1 MPAFPR
7 HPNSLVQLLRE
18 AQAEHGW
25 LPRPL
30 LSALA
35 RELGLTLAHVEGV
48 ASFYRF
54 LHLQPVGRLRI
65 LFSDN
70 ITDRMLGSEALMAD
84 LCARLGV
91 QPGVM
96 RADGR
101 VENCRVMVSSGAPLL
116 IAVLSGLVVN
126 LRILL
131 GFAFLP
137 AGLKKVLGQ
146 RFTEASNVG
155 PFHDFLHAFYATGG
169 FYRFVGVLQLV
180 VATLLMTQTFGTL
193 GALMALPIFTAITVL
208 CWSTGAVFT
217 GVMTTL
223 MLLGTLLLCA
233 WEYERF
239 IGVLRPAESPGEP
252 SRASS
257 LEPSQAP
264 VDVRIW
270 RGCGVAVLLLYLV
283 SCVLAG
289 GVYRP
294 RGLDLARPEFYVF
307 PLIASLPALAWAW
320 ERRQRRQAQ
329 SVSS

>member
-1 MPAFPR
+1 
-7 HPNSLVQLLRE
+7 
-18 AQAEHGW
+18 
-25 LPRPL
+25 
-30 LSALA
+30 
-35 RELGLTLAHVEGV
+35 
-48 ASFYRF
+48 
-54 LHLQPVGRLRI
+54 
-65 LFSDN
+65 
-70 ITDRMLGSEALMAD
+70 
-84 LCARLGV
+84 
-91 QPGVM
+91 M
-96 RADGR
+96 RAWFDR
-101 VENCRVMVSSGAPLL
+101 VRRQRGATL
-116 IAVLSGLVVN
+116 LVVN
-126 LRILL
+126 LRLLL

-223 MLLGTLLLCA
+223 MWLGTLLLCA

-239 IGVLRPAESPGEP
+239 IGVLVPAERRPKAVSVDAP
-252 SRASS
+252 RTDAS
-257 LEPSQAP
+257 
-264 VDVRIW
+264 VDLRLW
-270 RGCGVAVLLLYLV
+270 RVCGTAVLLLYLA
-283 SCVLAG
+283 SCALAG

-307 PLIASLPALAWAW
+307 PLIACLPLLTLALEW
-320 ERRQRRQAQ
+320 RRRRSA
-329 SVSS
+329 